1 MTWNSGHVIT
11 PWLRLSW
18 LPQRLWKV
26 TQEAAR
32 RLCFL
37 QVYSDN
43 NDHLEQLCIDFHHWS
58 PFPVKWPKGWQQN
71 APPAH
76 ILIILYHLDFFT
88 LCLYKKIFFYPGMKS
103 KLKNNI
109 VPVAGH
115 NHARMWCSIT
125 CPAGAP
131 PPDVSP
137 SLSSPS
143 YRQSSPAAVNKVSL
157 FCPGCL
163 AGWKPRTSPLCLW
176 GGSIRNFWGINFAFR
191 WAVIFPAWQHVL

>member
-76 ILIILYHLDFFT
+76 ILIILYYLDFFT
-88 LCLYKKIFFYPGMKS
+88 LCLYKYIFFYPGMKS

-115 NHARMWCSIT
+115 NRARMWCSIT

-131 PPDVSP
+131 PPMCLPLSP
-137 SLSSPS
+137 LHHTDRAALLLWTKSLSSVL
-143 YRQSSPAAVNKVSL
+143 AAS
-157 FCPGCL
+157 L
-163 AGWKPRTSPLCLW
+163 AGNPEPLLSACEEGASVTSE
-176 GGSIRNFWGINFAFR
+176 
-191 WAVIFPAWQHVL
+191 VLILHLDEL

>member
-71 APPAH
+71 APPAD
-76 ILIILYHLDFFT
+76 ILIILYYLDFFT
-88 LCLYKKIFFYPGMKS
+88 LCLYKYFFLSWDEEQIKKQHSTSGWTQSCTYVMQHHLS
-103 KLKNNI
+103 C
-109 VPVAGH
+109 
-115 NHARMWCSIT
+115 RCT
-125 CPAGAP
+125 AP
-131 PPDVSP
+131 RCV
-137 SLSSPS
+137 SLSLLSIIQTEQPCCCE
-143 YRQSSPAAVNKVSL
+143 QSLSL
-157 FCPGCL
+157 L
-163 AGWKPRTSPLCLW
+163 SWLPRWLETQNLSSLPV
-176 GGSIRNFWGINFAFR
+176 RR
-191 WAVIFPAWQHVL
+191 EHP